1 MIREESEIS
10 EESLFEGL
18 AVKIITSN
26 TFSVMI
32 RNAEGHCTVD
42 EFILLNEQ
50 IDETIRIV
58 YQFDGE
64 LTYDFSE
71 YDIVPE

>member
-1 MIREESEIS
+1 
-10 EESLFEGL
+10 
-18 AVKIITSN
+18 
-26 TFSVMI
+26 MI